1 MDRAALTMDTSTWTT
16 GSWRAAAAGQGGQL
30 PLSEDPGRMGAG
42 RELKREGD
50 SYDQCPL
57 PSGRHQA
64 IILQLRN
71 LKTKS

>member
-1 MDRAALTMDTSTWTT
+1 M
-16 GSWRAAAAGQGGQL
+16 GQGGQL
-30 PLSEDPGRMGAG
+30 PLSEDLGRMGAG

-50 SYDQCPL
+50 NYDRSPL
-57 PSGRHQA
+57 LSGRHQA